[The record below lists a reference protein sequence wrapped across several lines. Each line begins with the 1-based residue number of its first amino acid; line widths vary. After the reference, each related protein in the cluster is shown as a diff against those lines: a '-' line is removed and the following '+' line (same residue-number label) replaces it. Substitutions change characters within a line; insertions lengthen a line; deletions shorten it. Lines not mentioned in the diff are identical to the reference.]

1 MKRLTTNYP
10 DNNLDAALNLFYIK
24 DFETWVRGGGD
35 GPDYPDIRLYDF
47 IRKAAK
53 ILLPDLDFPMDDDGV
68 DCAMG
73 ELLLDGP
80 DEPTGLLA
88 LLYTAAW
95 AYAELRGRLMQYEDT
110 GLEPAMCANY
120 KTFEDEAISKGV
132 TFKRIVALMEADR
145 AGRLVVLPCKVGGTL
160 WVTGRDNV
168 PREMELEAPDIR
180 AVCTDEDNLCM
191 STCNR
196 KPDGFCA
203 YRLRNDGADV
213 GKTVF
218 LTREEAE
225 KALEAMSDV

>member
-1 MKRLTTNYP
+1 MKRLTTNCP

-68 DCAMG
+68 DYAMG

-95 AYAELRGRLMQYEDT
+95 SYAELRGRLMQYEDT
-110 GLEPAMCANY
+110 ELTPEEIDMDHEAAEQLRHLCRDCDLDRLEELA
-120 KTFEDEAISKGV
+120 
-132 TFKRIVALMEADR
+132 EADK
-145 AGRLVVLPCKVGGTL
+145 AGRLVVLPS
-160 WVTGRDNV
+160 N
-168 PREMELEAPDIR
+168 
-180 AVCTDEDNLCM
+180 
-191 STCNR
+191 
-196 KPDGFCA
+196 
-203 YRLRNDGADV
+203 
-213 GKTVF
+213 
-218 LTREEAE
+218 
-225 KALEAMSDV
+225 KALTNADRMRTATNQQLAKQLYDNQKEFCRILYKNLGFGDELTFSEDYSDILAWLNAPEKMGAAQEATKDE